1 MIRKFK
7 YFARLAKDDYLRPQK
22 IVFFWGGGD
31 LTPSL
36 GSNINDT
43 PLIVTPVLESAS
55 LEPSSIKIVPGV

>member
-7 YFARLAKDDYLRPQK
+7 YFARLAKDAYLRPQK
-22 IVFFWGGGD
+22 IVFLGGGD

-43 PLIVTPVLESAS
+43 PLIVTPLLESAS